1 MLVKVEKCF
10 FFALSLFLPIFLTTR
25 KACNKEFIAFRRRGG
40 SLRSLSYEQ
49 SPFNFIFIQYFKMY
63 FFPQVIPFVYLPP
76 VTNIV
81 HRNSDCSLW
90 TNRTHTQKND
100 FFQFVAPDPW
110 TEIYWMISRKNSHSF
125 RLRNEQQNE
134 TDSNKMWIHRKTRQ
148 PPGETIIKRK
158 GSNKLSTDFNQWKR
172 SAVFCMSFSS
182 F

>member
-10 FFALSLFLPIFLTTR
+10 FFALSFSLFFSFFLTTR
-25 KACNKEFIAFRRRGG
+25 KACNKEFIAFRRRGD

-63 FFPQVIPFVYLPP
+63 FFPQVIFPFIYLSP

-81 HRNSDCSLW
+81 HRNSIVPFEQ
-90 TNRTHTQKND
+90 TKNY
-100 FFQFVAPDPW
+100 FF
-110 TEIYWMISRKNSHSF
+110 SF
-125 RLRNEQQNE
+125 YLLRLILEMKFIEWFPGKIHIPFGYEQRNE
-134 TDSNKMWIHRKTRQ
+134 TDSNKLWIHRKTRQ
-148 PPGETIIKRK
+148 PPGETIIKPK
-158 GSNKLSTDFNQWKR
+158 GSNKLPIDINRWKR